1 MIVRFWYLLLTFYLC
16 NSSKNV
22 TKQGFKEFSKGYQK
36 IICCVLQYVYAAISK
51 SKTADIGGS
60 GTCSFSKHVVTATVL
75 QIMTEFSRNCCFTEV
90 GKKNDT
96 LLR

>member
-1 MIVRFWYLLLTFYLC
+1 MIVRFWYILLTFYLC
-16 NSSKNV
+16 NSSKDV

-51 SKTADIGGS
+51 SNAADIRGS
-60 GTCSFSKHVVTATVL
+60 GMCSFSKHVVMATVL
-75 QIMTEFSRNCCFTEV
+75 QIMIKFSRNCCFTEV
-90 GKKNDT
+90 KKKDT